1 MSIQTLEFQY
11 ITFHYP
17 EQSMDLFTD
26 LSLSVGP
33 GWTAVIGA
41 NGGGKSTLLKLA
53 CNRLEPLAGAVMHPG
68 LCLYVPQRTD
78 EIPPSYDE
86 FAYSYDALSCKLHG
100 QLGLQRDFLA
110 RWDQLSHGERKRAQI
125 AWALYEKSDLL
136 CIDEPTN
143 HLDRDAMHVIVKA
156 LQNYRG
162 IGLLVSHDR
171 EVLDALCTSTVHVQS
186 PFVSKLSCPPSQAM
200 EEMRKQ
206 RIAAETAYVEQGKQL
221 KRLMKEKQRRSAIAG
236 VQDSRNTK
244 RRIDPKDHDAKA
256 RIDGFRVSGGD
267 KVAGQLSRQLDNRVL
282 NELSNT
288 QSLHRMLDEKRA
300 LDLSKSSGGITLQGV
315 KHAARVLLDT
325 QQAVL
330 SLGGDRKLFLPP
342 LALSHTDRVGIRGP
356 NGIGKST
363 LVRHLLPLFAEK
375 SIRSWYLEQ
384 EMDLEQSLASYQ
396 AFELLEPQVK
406 GRIVSTVV
414 RLGSNAQLFLLSA
427 LPSPGELRKLLIAQ
441 ALESNLSLLVLDE
454 PTNHLDLPS
463 RLALETELRSFAGA
477 LLLVS
482 HDQDFLEQVCT
493 TWWDLSYLPGSQNA
507 ELLVH

>member
-1 MSIQTLEFQY
+1 
-11 ITFHYP
+11 
-17 EQSMDLFTD
+17 MDLFTD

-53 CNRLEPLAGAVMHPG
+53 CNRLEPLAGSVLHPG

-100 QLGLQRDFLA
+100 QLGLHRDFLA

-171 EVLDALCTSTVHVQS
+171 EVLDALCTSTVHVQA

-244 RRIDPKDHDAKA
+244 RHINPKDHDAKA

-267 KVAGQLSRQLDNRVL
+267 KVAGRLSRQLDTR
-282 NELSNT
+282 LSNQLAT
-288 QSLHRMLDEKRA
+288 KQSLFSSLSEMRA
-300 LDLSKSSGGITLQGV
+300 LDLSKSRAGITLQGV
-315 KHAARVLLDT
+315 KHPAKIVLDT
-325 QQAVL
+325 DETVL
-330 SLGGDRKLFLPP
+330 SLGPDRRLFLPA
-342 LALSHTDRVGIRGP
+342 LTLSHTDRVGIRGP

-363 LVRHLLPLFAEK
+363 LIRHLVPLFEEK
-375 SIRSWYLEQ
+375 SIRFWYLEQ
-384 EMDLEQSLASYQ
+384 ELDQEKSLCSYQ
-396 AFELLEPQVK
+396 KFEALDSQTK

-414 RLGSNAQLFLLSA
+414 RLGSDARLFLQSA
-427 LPSPGELRKLLIAQ
+427 LPSPGELRKLLISQ
-441 ALESNLSLLVLDE
+441 ALESELSLLVLDE

-463 RLALETELRSFAGA
+463 RLALEAELGAFTGA
-477 LLLVS
+477 LLLIS
-482 HDQDFLEQVCT
+482 HDQSFLDKVCS
-493 TWWDLSYLPGSQNA
+493 TWWDIASIADSLDS
-507 ELLVH
+507 ELIVH